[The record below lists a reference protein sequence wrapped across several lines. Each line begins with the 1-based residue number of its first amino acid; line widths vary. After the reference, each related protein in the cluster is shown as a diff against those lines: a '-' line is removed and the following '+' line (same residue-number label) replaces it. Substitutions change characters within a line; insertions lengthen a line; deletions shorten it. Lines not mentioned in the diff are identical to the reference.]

1 MENILMNVLDFS
13 HACEIFDNTKK
24 ISDDDINFIL
34 KAGKK
39 STSSF
44 GMKPWK
50 FLVISNDELK
60 TKISPLC
67 SEEISISSSS
77 HLVIFLA
84 AIESIN
90 SESQSSHSKSVK
102 KGFPADKLEFYT
114 GIYPNH
120 PEDSCHSNENMYSW
134 PARQTYL
141 SAGNM
146 MTAAAIKGIDSC
158 PIEGFEKEKIE
169 EILGLDTKKFQLS
182 MVLPFGYRINPQS
195 TQMRLPFE
203 EVVEFIK

>member
-1 MENILMNVLDFS
+1 MENLLMNVLDFS
-13 HACEIFDNTKK
+13 HACEIFDDTKK
-24 ISDDDINFIL
+24 ISDEDINFIL

-50 FLVISNDELK
+50 FLVISNEELK
-60 TKISPLC
+60 AKISPLC
-67 SEEISISSSS
+67 SEQIPISSSS

-84 AIESIN
+84 AIESDT
-90 SESQSSHSKSVK
+90 ESDSAHSKSVK

-114 GIYPNH
+114 GVFPNH
-120 PEDSCHSNENMYSW
+120 PKDSCHSNENMYSW

-158 PIEGFEKEKIE
+158 PIESYEKENIE
-169 EILGLDTKKFQLS
+169 VILGLDTSKFQIACL
-182 MVLPFGYRINPQS
+182 LPFGYRLNEQLS
-195 TQMRLPFE
+195 QLREKFDDE
-203 EVVEFIK
+203 VEFIK

>member
-1 MENILMNVLDFS
+1 MENLLMNVLDFS
-13 HACEIFDNTKK
+13 HACEIFDDTKK
-24 ISDDDINFIL
+24 ISDEDINFIL

-50 FLVISNDELK
+50 FLVITNEELK
-60 TKISPLC
+60 AKISPLC
-67 SEEISISSSS
+67 SEEVQISTCS

-84 AIESIN
+84 EIENSD
-90 SESQSSHSKSVK
+90 SESKSSK
-102 KGFPADKLEFYT
+102 KGFSAEKLEFYT

-120 PEDSCHSNENMYSW
+120 PEDSCLSNENMYSW

-141 SAGNM
+141 ASGHM

-158 PIEGFEKEKIE
+158 SIESYEKENIE
-169 EILGLDTKKFQLS
+169 QILGLDTSKFQIACI
-182 MVLPFGYRINPQS
+182 LPFGYRLNEQS
-195 TQMRLPFE
+195 CLRKESLDNTT
-203 EVVEFIK
+203 EFIK

>member
-1 MENILMNVLDFS
+1 MENLLMNVLDFS

-24 ISDDDINFIL
+24 ISDEDINYIL

-50 FLVISNDELK
+50 FLVITNEELK

-67 SEEISISSSS
+67 SEEVQISSSS

-84 AIESIN
+84 EIESTN
-90 SESQSSHSKSVK
+90 SESKSNK

-114 GIYPNH
+114 GIYPTH
-120 PEDSCHSNENMYSW
+120 PEGSSLSNENMYSW

-141 SAGNM
+141 ASGHM

-158 PIEGFEKEKIE
+158 SIESYEKENIE
-169 EILGLDTKKFQLS
+169 EILGLDTSKFQIACI
-182 MVLPFGYRINPQS
+182 LPFGYRLNEQS
-195 TQMRLPFE
+195 CIQKESLDNT
-203 EVVEFIK
+203 VEFIK